1 MTDSGNNYTKLI
13 LKIDLPTDR
22 LETFEMH
29 LEDMLKLNK
38 IDGYYFLTQNG
49 APFHH
54 REEHLELE
62 NRLGRAI
69 SAIQRDEILIA
80 GLADTDPETG
90 IEYGELT

>member
-1 MTDSGNNYTKLI
+1 
-13 LKIDLPTDR
+13 
-22 LETFEMH
+22 
-29 LEDMLKLNK
+29 MLKLNK

-62 NRLGRAI
+62 NRLGRSIA
-69 SAIQRDEILIA
+69 AIQRNDILI
-80 GLADTDPETG
+80 ADTDPATG

>member
-1 MTDSGNNYTKLI
+1 MVAVPQ
-13 LKIDLPTDR
+13 IDGLTV
-22 LETFEMH
+22 
-29 LEDMLKLNK
+29 EDMLKLNK

-54 REEHLELE
+54 REPHLELE

-69 SAIQRDEILIA
+69 SAIQRNDILI
-80 GLADTDPETG
+80 ADTDPATG